1 MKSQK
6 AKEYIINQH
15 EKYKGCRIAMDWKL
29 HARNAVDLSEAEMRS
44 KFVEAL
50 KKECP
55 HLNEENNWCYRH
67 DTECHG
73 GCYWVNDVLKHMD

>member
-6 AKEYIINQH
+6 AKEYIANQH
-15 EKYKGCRIAMDWKL
+15 EGHKGLDWKL

-55 HLNEENNWCYRH
+55 HLSEENNWCYRH
-67 DTECHG
+67 DAECHG
-73 GCYWVNDVLKHMD
+73 GCYWVNDVLRHMD